1 MPDPFFTVVIPT
13 YNRAHSIRVALD
25 SVLAQT
31 FTDFEVVVVDD
42 GSKDD
47 TASVVREMTDP
58 RIRYYYKDNGE
69 RAAARNYGVA
79 QANGRYVNFLDSDD
93 EFYPNH
99 LQAAFDFLSGKS
111 IEVCHFGYDVK
122 DPNGKVLRVVKSVD
136 SINRQIVGGNVLSCN
151 GVFAKREVL
160 QKHGFNED
168 RSLSSLEDWELWIRL
183 CSRFTFHHVALVTS
197 TVRDH
202 DQRSVVAGSR
212 EAIERKVD
220 LLIQYATGD
229 EGNRAYFG
237 NRISRIVA
245 SAHTYAALHLR
256 MAGAPRVAS
265 WRHLGKGLRA
275 CPLELFR
282 RRTMVILL
290 MLLGI
295 K

>member
-13 YNRAHSIRVALD
+13 YNRANSIRAALD

-31 FTDFEVVVVDD
+31 FRDFEVVVVDD
-42 GSKDD
+42 GSTDN
-47 TASVVREMTDP
+47 TANVVRELTEP
-58 RIRYYYKDNGE
+58 KIRYYYKDNGE

-79 QANGRYVNFLDSDD
+79 QAKGRYVNFLDSDD

-99 LQAAFDFLSGKS
+99 LQAAFDYLSGKS

-122 DPNGKVLRVVKSVD
+122 DPKGRVQRRVKFID
-136 SINRQIVGGNVLSCN
+136 SINRLIVAGNVLSCN
-151 GVFAKREVL
+151 GVFVKREVL
-160 QKHGFNED
+160 QKHAFNED
-168 RSLSSLEDWELWIRL
+168 RNLSSLEDWELWVRL
-183 CSRFTFHHVALVTS
+183 CSRFTFYHVSLITS

-202 DQRSVVAGSR
+202 DQRSVVAGR
-212 EAIERKVD
+212 PQAIERKTD
-220 LLIQYATGD
+220 LFIQYATAD

-256 MAGAPRVAS
+256 MAGAPRMAS
-265 WRHLGKGLRA
+265 WRRLVKGLRA
-275 CPLELFR
+275 NPMELFS
-282 RRTMVILL
+282 RRTVVILL